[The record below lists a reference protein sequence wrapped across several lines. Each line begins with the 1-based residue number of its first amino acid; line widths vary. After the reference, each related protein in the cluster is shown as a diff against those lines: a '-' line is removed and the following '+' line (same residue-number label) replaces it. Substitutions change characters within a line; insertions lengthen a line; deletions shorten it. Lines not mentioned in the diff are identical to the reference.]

1 MLEYCYLLPNYAD
14 FEEARQLMEGLATLC
29 PGLLQNTLR
38 ACRSLKAKRLFLA
51 LADIVGHEW
60 YGAIGDNTLADAIL
74 DRIVH
79 NSHRLELG
87 GESMRKIE
95 AEKTEKQ
102 APEKEKTGGN

>member
-1 MLEYCYLLPNYAD
+1 MLKGAGT
-14 FEEARQLMEGLATLC
+14 ARVALDRMARVFIE
-29 PGLLQNTLR
+29 P
-38 ACRSLKAKRLFLA
+38 LKCFKKQT
-51 LADIVGHEW
+51 EW
-60 YGAIGDNTLADAIL
+60 YRYGAIGDNTLADAIL

-102 APEKEKTGGN
+102 ALKKEKTGGN

>member
-1 MLEYCYLLPNYAD
+1 MEIMDDRYGESSTVMISQLPV
-14 FEEARQLMEGLATLC
+14 
-29 PGLLQNTLR
+29 
-38 ACRSLKAKRLFLA
+38 S
-51 LADIVGHEW
+51 EW
-60 YGAIGDNTLADAIL
+60 YDTIGDNTLADAIL

-102 APEKEKTGGN
+102 GLGKEEIGGNS